1 MKYLK
6 GIVIFL
12 VILIIAI
19 IIILGVLN
27 MKKEDPRVNEQGIVG
42 NEGEVIDYDTVEV
55 KQVDD
60 NTKFYTVRNCIS
72 QYLDV
77 ININNS
83 RYYDAQN
90 QKIVT
95 DEELNTEVYNLLDKE
110 YIEKNNITKDN
121 VFDYV
126 DKVEEKLSC
135 TPLEMNYIESPT
147 IERYGIHAM
156 LQDINNNYIKDIYL
170 IVNLDFKNK
179 TFSIEPLGDNYKD
192 LSEVTLVKK
201 EGNIEENDQ
210 NSYIEQK
217 INNEYIS
224 NQYFSLYRRNILT
237 NPEFVYE
244 HMSSD
249 YSEKRFGTIDD
260 FKKYVSDNL
269 SDIQT
274 IQFKQYLV
282 NTYGEYIEYVAKDQY
297 GNLYIFKE
305 KNPMDFELEL
315 DDYTLRNED
324 EEYKQEYESLSDRNK
339 VANNANI
346 WIKMLNNRDYKSAF
360 EVLDETFR
368 TTYFQNNVDVF
379 EQIMREKYPGH
390 YEIEFTDYSEET
402 GIPIITFMM
411 TDISGKTSIQIE
423 QNIYMQLKEGT
434 DFVMSFNVK

>member
-1 MKYLK
+1 
-6 GIVIFL
+6 
-12 VILIIAI
+12 
-19 IIILGVLN
+19 
-27 MKKEDPRVNEQGIVG
+27 
-42 NEGEVIDYDTVEV
+42 
-55 KQVDD
+55 
-60 NTKFYTVRNCIS
+60 
-72 QYLDV
+72 
-77 ININNS
+77 
-83 RYYDAQN
+83 
-90 QKIVT
+90 
-95 DEELNTEVYNLLDKE
+95 
-110 YIEKNNITKDN
+110 
-121 VFDYV
+121 
-126 DKVEEKLSC
+126 
-135 TPLEMNYIESPT
+135 MNYIESPT

-368 TTYFQNNVDVF
+368 TTYFQNNVEVF
-379 EQIMREKYPGH
+379 EQIMREKYDI
-390 YEIEFTDYSEET
+390 EIAPSGGDLKHKLFRV
-402 GIPIITFMM
+402 GNFGAIKIK
-411 TDISGKTSIQIE
+411 DIKYFLKSLDKV
-423 QNIYMQLKEGT
+423 LKEL
-434 DFVMSFNVK
+434 

>member
-147 IERYGIHAM
+147 IERYGVHAM
-156 LQDINNNYIKDIYL
+156 LQDINNNYVKDIYL

-244 HMSSD
+244 HMPSD

-260 FKKYVSDNL
+260 FKKYVSDNT

-282 NTYGEYIEYVAKDQY
+282 NTYDEYIEYVAKDQY

-368 TTYFQNNVDVF
+368 TTYFQNNVEVF

>member
-1 MKYLK
+1 
-6 GIVIFL
+6 
-12 VILIIAI
+12 
-19 IIILGVLN
+19 
-27 MKKEDPRVNEQGIVG
+27 
-42 NEGEVIDYDTVEV
+42 
-55 KQVDD
+55 
-60 NTKFYTVRNCIS
+60 
-72 QYLDV
+72 
-77 ININNS
+77 
-83 RYYDAQN
+83 
-90 QKIVT
+90 
-95 DEELNTEVYNLLDKE
+95 
-110 YIEKNNITKDN
+110 
-121 VFDYV
+121 
-126 DKVEEKLSC
+126 
-135 TPLEMNYIESPT
+135 MNYIESPT

-368 TTYFQNNVDVF
+368 TTYFQNNVEVF
-379 EQIMREKYPGH
+379 EQIMREKYDI
-390 YEIEFTDYSEET
+390 EIAPSGGDLKHKLFRVGNFGNITLKDIKKFLKCLRRIIEE
-402 GIPIITFMM
+402 INY
-411 TDISGKTSIQIE
+411 D
-423 QNIYMQLKEGT
+423 
-434 DFVMSFNVK
+434 

>member
-1 MKYLK
+1 M
-6 GIVIFL
+6 
-12 VILIIAI
+12 
-19 IIILGVLN
+19 VLN
-27 MKKEDPRVNEQGIVG
+27 
-42 NEGEVIDYDTVEV
+42 
-55 KQVDD
+55 
-60 NTKFYTVRNCIS
+60 
-72 QYLDV
+72 L
-77 ININNS
+77 
-83 RYYDAQN
+83 
-90 QKIVT
+90 
-95 DEELNTEVYNLLDKE
+95 
-110 YIEKNNITKDN
+110 
-121 VFDYV
+121 
-126 DKVEEKLSC
+126 
-135 TPLEMNYIESPT
+135 
-147 IERYGIHAM
+147 
-156 LQDINNNYIKDIYL
+156 IKDIYL

-368 TTYFQNNVDVF
+368 TTYFQNNVEVF

-423 QNIYMQLKEGT
+423 QKIYMQLKEGT